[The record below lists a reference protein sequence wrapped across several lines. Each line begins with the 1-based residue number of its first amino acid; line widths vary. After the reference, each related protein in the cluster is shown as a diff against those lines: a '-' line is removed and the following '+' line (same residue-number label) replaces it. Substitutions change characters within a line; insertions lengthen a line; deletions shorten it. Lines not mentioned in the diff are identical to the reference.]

1 MRALSSSRE
10 RKRYCYNDTKSTMG
24 FADRPWSAEK
34 KFNAEARAASL
45 SLSLSLSLTR
55 SPKCVYCYTGAS
67 LSLAPSIACKRTTK
81 DLSCAISRAR
91 ARGWV
96 TLSGRERITPCLNI
110 MIERQQS
117 ALARARGRVSK
128 QNTSAM
134 REQAILVSVGI
145 SRSLISNRDPADAR
159 ILSWNFCNRTDTT
172 SP

>member
-1 MRALSSSRE
+1 
-10 RKRYCYNDTKSTMG
+10 
-24 FADRPWSAEK
+24 
-34 KFNAEARAASL
+34 
-45 SLSLSLSLTR
+45 
-55 SPKCVYCYTGAS
+55 
-67 LSLAPSIACKRTTK
+67 
-81 DLSCAISRAR
+81 
-91 ARGWV
+91 
-96 TLSGRERITPCLNI
+96 